1 VTSPKRIHLTQHYA
15 VQVCLQ
21 SHFSWSSSLCYVI
34 TERLITVFFFLLHR
48 IALYRGVRWCGGGG
62 RKMLYVAARKLLGSA
77 AKERRHS
84 LQQFLRGSRGYRMQ
98 NGKEIKCYCLRNP
111 FEYLLPPPT
120 SFPLP
125 PLSPPYKPE
134 PGCCQ
139 ICSWCSES
147 NTLKT
152 ATPLNPP
159 ASHQLSDVACAH
171 VFVVPASSDGQRWW
185 RAGAA
190 VISVSG
196 TTEDSALRNVLGLW
210 VCEWVVSCGKHPRAK
225 RRVVSFTPRT
235 ALLPENEKPMSI
247 D

>member
-1 VTSPKRIHLTQHYA
+1 MIQLFVLCNNREANYGVYFFYSIESHCTEGWDDSEGEGERCYMWQLENCLDRLRKKGGILFSNFCAVHEAIECRMEKRSNATAWGIHLNI
-15 VQVCLQ
+15 
-21 SHFSWSSSLCYVI
+21 FPSS
-34 TERLITVFFFLLHR
+34 F
-48 IALYRGVRWCGGGG
+48 
-62 RKMLYVAARKLLGSA
+62 
-77 AKERRHS
+77 
-84 LQQFLRGSRGYRMQ
+84 
-98 NGKEIKCYCLRNP
+98 P
-111 FEYLLPPPT
+111 

-125 PLSPPYKPE
+125 PLSTPYKPE

-139 ICSWCSES
+139 ISSWCRES

-152 ATPLNPP
+152 ATLLNPP
-159 ASHQLSDVACAH
+159 ASHQLSDVAYAD
-171 VFVVPASSDGQRWW
+171 VFVFPASSDGQRWW

-235 ALLPENEKPMSI
+235 ALLPENEKPMPI